1 MFGKKKTIEKS
12 LIKVLREQQ
21 ELNKRQANKINLYFN
36 IFEKNK
42 VKKYKE
48 NTRLIPFKFF
58 LERYENILLNNKT
71 KPWFNI
77 KKGLAMLDDGS
88 YPIYKKIS
96 TLDNLEQIEYILN
109 NEDYTK
115 YSIIFNEKN
124 ISKQIVILRYV
135 KELYKTNQA
144 YKSITTWPIWGFVWN
159 VLFWVWLVV
168 FSTIAVYWGL
178 LDWGMVSYEIFSKYT
193 SFFEQLT
200 VNIFYWANYIDNSFI
215 TVLSYLKATYFF
227 LFLTLVM
234 TYSLLSFFT
243 FLNVFRIRE
252 VDKIINELNFLT
264 LLKIKIKKLELED
277 TIGSDSNGEKIYLHK
292 NFLDLIRETILYCL
306 KKNYTNQDFTN
317 DILQILNLYL
327 ATKKFPKETKLT
339 EGFQNLVK
347 MILDWYYSMLNWTNQ
362 NFNLWAVEKWIT
374 EYKEE
379 IEKIQ
384 WEKYLLKEKTMMA
397 TISNMITTSTI
408 VITLLMSFSQWK
420 TLEKVIKLS
429 M

>member
-1 MFGKKKTIEKS
+1 MFGKKTIEKS

-21 ELNKRQANKINLYFN
+21 ELNKRQSNKISLNFN

-42 VKKYKE
+42 VKKYKGDK
-48 NTRLIPFKFF
+48 RLIPFKFF
-58 LERYENILLNNKT
+58 LERFENILLNNKT

-77 KKGLAMLDDGS
+77 KKGLEMLDDWN

-109 NEDYTK
+109 NKDYIK
-115 YSIIFNEKN
+115 YSIIFNEKS
-124 ISKQIVILRYV
+124 ISKQIVILKYI
-135 KELYKTNQA
+135 KELYKTNLA

-200 VNIFYWANYIDNSFI
+200 VNIFYWTNYINNSFI
-215 TVLSYLKATYFF
+215 IVLSYLKATYFF
-227 LFLTLVM
+227 LFLTLIM
-234 TYSLLSFFT
+234 TYTLLSFFT

-252 VDKIINELNFLT
+252 VDKIINELNFLS
-264 LLKIKIKKLELED
+264 LFKIKIKKLELEK
-277 TIGSDSNGEKIYLHK
+277 TIWNDNNGQKVYYHK
-292 NFLDLIRETILYCL
+292 NFLDLIREVILYCL

-317 DILQILNLYL
+317 DLLQILTLYL

-339 EGFQNLVK
+339 EWFQNLLK

-374 EYKEE
+374 EYQKE
-379 IEKIQ
+379 IEDIQ
-384 WEKYLLKEKTMMA
+384 WKKYLFKEKTMMA